1 MNRIKPSWWLAGLL
15 AVGWVAGV
23 QAQDPAPAEQP
34 PAAAA
39 AAPAVAV
46 EPKAAEALQR
56 MADFY
61 RGMKSL
67 RLELEV
73 QLHMQSEGLKQ
84 ELTSSWTIALAR
96 PNRLAITHKAG
107 QGGFHFICD
116 GSNTFVFIP
125 QAKRYLQQPAPASL
139 DQYFESPTEVG
150 NLLQHGIPFFSTLMA
165 PQPYRLL
172 LADVDSVKYL
182 GTEMW
187 QGAECHRVR
196 GVQKQFDWD
205 MWLETGKQPLVRK
218 VIMDM
223 SKGMQAAAAAAPQMT
238 NAQWQMEIL
247 FNQYEMNPAVADA
260 AFQFTPPATAKKVDS
275 FRPQQQEDDGPS
287 PLLGKPAPALDLDLL
302 DGGKLTLAKHQG
314 KDVVVLD
321 FWATWCGPCRRSLPL
336 LAGVAAQY
344 QGKGV
349 VVYAVNQRE
358 SAETAKNFMAKEKL
372 LLTVALDSEGAAGNS
387 YGVEGIP
394 QTVVIGKDGSVQAVH
409 VGFSPDL
416 KETLGKQLDD
426 LLAGRKLVT
435 PAPPAGGNQK

>member
-1 MNRIKPSWWLAGLL
+1 MVKRVKPARWLMVCAVALGWAAG
-15 AVGWVAGV
+15 GR
-23 QAQDPAPAEQP
+23 AQEPAARVPPAEATP
-34 PAAAA
+34 L
-39 AAPAVAV
+39 AV
-46 EPKAAEALQR
+46 EPKAAEALQK
-56 MADFY
+56 MSDFY
-61 RGMKSL
+61 RALKSL
-67 RLELEV
+67 RLDLEV

-84 ELTSSWTIALAR
+84 ELTSSWAIALAR
-96 PNRLAITHKAG
+96 PNRLAISHTAG

-125 QAKRYLQQPAPASL
+125 TTKRYLQQPALASI
-139 DQYFESPTEVG
+139 DRYFEGETEPG
-150 NLLQHGIPFFSTLMA
+150 NLLQHGIPFFATLIS
-165 PQPYRLL
+165 PQPYRQL
-172 LADVDSVKYL
+172 LADVASVKYV

-196 GVQKQFDWD
+196 GLQKQFDWD

-218 VIMDM
+218 VVMDM

-247 FNQYEMNPAVADA
+247 FNQYEVNAPVARE

-275 FRPQQQEDDGPS
+275 FRPQQQEEGPP

-302 DGGKLTLAKHQG
+302 DGGKLSLAKHQG

-321 FWATWCGPCRRSLPL
+321 FWATWCGPCRRSLPV
-336 LAGVAAQY
+336 LAGVAARY

-349 VVYAVNQRE
+349 AVYAVNQRE
-358 SAETAKNFMAKEKL
+358 PVETIKNFLAKEKFA
-372 LLTVALDSEGAAGNS
+372 LTVALDRDGAAGAG

-394 QTVVIGKDGSVQAVH
+394 QTVVIGKDGVVQAVH

-416 KETLGKQLDD
+416 KETLCRQLDD
-426 LLAGRKLVT
+426 LLAGKNLVAPARPAT
-435 PAPPAGGNQK
+435 PAAEKKK